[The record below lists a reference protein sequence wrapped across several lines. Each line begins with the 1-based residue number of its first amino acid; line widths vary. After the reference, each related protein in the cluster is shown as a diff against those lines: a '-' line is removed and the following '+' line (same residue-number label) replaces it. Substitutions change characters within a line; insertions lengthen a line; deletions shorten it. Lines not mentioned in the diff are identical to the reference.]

1 MRVASDQLRIGDR
14 LTESIYLHTD
24 HPIVEAGKK
33 IGTDELRRIQRFLI
47 KEVVIEDRPDLI
59 ESEEAQTETVA
70 AHTENPFEA

>member
-33 IGTDELRRIQRFLI
+33 LEPTSYDESNGF
-47 KEVVIEDRPDLI
+47 
-59 ESEEAQTETVA
+59 
-70 AHTENPFEA
+70 